1 MVSNTLLG
9 DTNFSTTINQQLL
22 NSSDIDSACYINDY
36 TNDELQNY
44 NKSSLKIQLNE
55 NFLLNKYYNKI
66 KDSCKEKVLSK
77 EEQIKYKYRPEA
89 LAADYYKM
97 PGLWYLILKVNSCED
112 FSEFHDMEYVLLPDI
127 SVINSCLMKEEY
139 ISEKPSV

>member
-44 NKSSLKIQLNE
+44 NKI
-55 NFLLNKYYNKI
+55 
-66 KDSCKEKVLSK
+66 
-77 EEQIKYKYRPEA
+77 
-89 LAADYYKM
+89 
-97 PGLWYLILKVNSCED
+97 
-112 FSEFHDMEYVLLPDI
+112 
-127 SVINSCLMKEEY
+127 
-139 ISEKPSV
+139 

>member
-9 DTNFSTTINQQLL
+9 DTNFSTTISQQLL

-127 SVINSCLMKEEY
+127 SVINCCLMKEEY